1 MSRQQYLIVGAISS
15 CVVLG
20 AGLLV
25 TRIANLEQR
34 LAALEARPPV
44 VSAPTQLVRD
54 VDSQGVIRSAEG
66 NVIGHWG
73 IDEQLS
79 FQKITY

>member
-1 MSRQQYLIVGAISS
+1 MSRQQFLIVGANSS
-15 CVVLG
+15 CVALG

-25 TRIANLEQR
+25 ARVASLEQR
-34 LAALEARPPV
+34 LAALEARPV
-44 VSAPTQLVRD
+44 VISTPTQLVRN

-73 IDEQLS
+73 IDEPLS

>member
-25 TRIANLEQR
+25 ARIANREQR

-54 VDSQGVIRSAEG
+54 VDRQGVIRSPEG

-73 IDEQLS
+73 IDEPLS
-79 FQKITY
+79 FRKITY